1 MVHKVQIPYFLQLQQ
16 LAAVL
21 VVVQVVELLMAVQ
34 VGLVEVL
41 VAVEPQ
47 LGVLQHLVKVI
58 LVDQKQ
64 QVVEEQVVAVPEQ

>member
-21 VVVQVVELLMAVQ
+21 VVVQVVELLMAGQ

-47 LGVLQHLVKVI
+47 LEVLQHLVKVI

>member
-1 MVHKVQIPYFLQLQQ
+1 MVYKVQIPYFLQLRQ
-16 LAAVL
+16 LA
-21 VVVQVVELLMAVQ
+21 VVPVVAQPVELLMAGQ

-47 LGVLQHLVKVI
+47 LEVLQHLVKVT
-58 LVDQKQ
+58 LADQKQ